1 MSKISIIIPLFDRHS
16 FTERILSY
24 YELNKVEYPFYIADG
39 SKKKI
44 FNQKFLQKKF
54 PNIKIIY
61 KSFPYDK
68 NFRLYNKKMLKVA
81 ESIKSEYVY
90 QIANDDFFNPSF
102 LKQSELF
109 LNKNKTYTFVG
120 GIVRNFR
127 VVQPFKNVNDFGFF
141 SWIKGIQYSHYKNV
155 YKSVKS
161 ENKIN
166 RVENFLSSLTYEC
179 LIKRSTYLEIWKN
192 AYKFKITDSFELNW
206 FMSII
211 PLIRGKKHFINMT
224 STLRQCNTHEGLG
237 LTEMQR
243 LGATRERYL
252 NFVTFLK
259 DQNILTSKPIIEKLL
274 KTKDSSLD
282 IFSPTSLIGKKHFFK
297 LKWFPIYHSI
307 KSKIRI
313 INFYL
318 FYIFFLFHKNKYEK
332 LFSEIKTHF
341 DDKKNI

>member
-1 MSKISIIIPLFDRHS
+1 MSKISIIIPLFDRHE

-120 GIVRNFR
+120 GKVRNFR
-127 VVQPFKNVNDFGFF
+127 VIQPFKNVNDFGFF
-141 SWIKGIQYSHYKNV
+141 SWIEAIQYSHYKNV

-166 RVENFLSSLTYEC
+166 RVKNFLSSLTYEC

-237 LTEMQR
+237 LTEMLR

-259 DQNILTSKPIIEKLL
+259 DQNILTSKPIIEKLI
-274 KTKDSSLD
+274 KTKDTSLD
-282 IFSPTSLIGKKHFFK
+282 IISPTSLEGKKYHFK

-307 KSKIRI
+307 KSNIRI

-318 FYIFFLFHKNKYEK
+318 FYIFFLLHKNKYEK